1 MLIRAV
7 GPLTLAPLIRSDA
20 AARLLDLIRTIP
32 AAAPGPL
39 TSSKVLPSLTR
50 ALRNLLL
57 ATADLV
63 WGHIWG
69 VGSETEVVS
78 TGLVGLDEDQ
88 GARSDSHDLTGI
100 DEGGSSPR
108 DKALQGLWEGETALA
123 ASSTLG
129 LVFEVSLGSTS
140 MEFGLR

>member
-1 MLIRAV
+1 M
-7 GPLTLAPLIRSDA
+7 
-20 AARLLDLIRTIP
+20 RTVL
-32 AAAPGPL
+32 AAAPGPS
-39 TSSKVLPSLTR
+39 TASKVLPSLTR

-88 GARSDSHDLTGI
+88 GARSDLRGLTGI
-100 DEGGSSPR
+100 DEDGGSPR
-108 DKALQGLWEGETALA
+108 DKALEGLWEGETALA
-123 ASSTLG
+123 ASLTLG
-129 LVFEVSLGSTS
+129 LVFEVSLGLTL
-140 MEFGLR
+140 MKVGLR